1 MAIKIRQAAIDDVAA
16 ISKIFHQV
24 SIIHYQ
30 NVEREFVLPKIEDEQ
45 KYIAETIDNKDAVLF
60 VAEENKN
67 ILGYLI
73 LYIQKYPDCFFMD
86 TRKGFIGS
94 VGVDENYR
102 GKGIGTKLLKAA
114 ETYLKKNDIF
124 VFETDVFVFNKGAEK
139 LYNRF
144 GFKDIKKYKKK
155 ILK

>member
-73 LYIQKYPDCFFMD
+73 LYIQKYPD
-86 TRKGFIGS
+86 
-94 VGVDENYR
+94 
-102 GKGIGTKLLKAA
+102 
-114 ETYLKKNDIF
+114 
-124 VFETDVFVFNKGAEK
+124 
-139 LYNRF
+139 
-144 GFKDIKKYKKK
+144 
-155 ILK
+155 